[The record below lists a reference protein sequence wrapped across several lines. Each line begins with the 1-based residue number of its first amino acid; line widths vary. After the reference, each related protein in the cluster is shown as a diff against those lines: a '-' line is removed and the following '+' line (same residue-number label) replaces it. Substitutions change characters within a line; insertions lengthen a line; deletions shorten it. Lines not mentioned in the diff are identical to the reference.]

1 MCSLLV
7 MLPLRVMEAELP
19 VDALWP
25 SALWLSALRP
35 SALDDCFVGLTQMPL
50 LMVPCS
56 SNSPADQMLLI
67 DGSLLSPIQLQAQ
80 LQLLHVQIQVMSK
93 GLLKQPWVCWL
104 VQTQAEPAGIVP
116 MPRCQMTTC

>member
-19 VDALWP
+19 VDALRP

-35 SALDDCFVGLTQMPL
+35 SALDDCFVGLRQTPL
-50 LMVPCS
+50 LIFPCS

-67 DGSLLSPIQLQAQ
+67 ECSLLSPIQLQAQ
-80 LQLLHVQIQVMSK
+80 LQLLHLQFQAMSK
-93 GLLKQPWVCWL
+93 GLLKTALGVLDCANP
-104 VQTQAEPAGIVP
+104 G
-116 MPRCQMTTC
+116 